1 MMGSFL
7 VLFSKKFA
15 PYSLVFIFFVLSL
28 IGITYHELWLDE
40 SHSWLLGRDSSS
52 LSNLITNTKYEGHP
66 ILWNIILFYINRF
79 SSNPFWMQLLHI
91 TISSI
96 AVFIFLKKAPF
107 SLLFKI
113 LFIFGYFI
121 FFEYNIISRNYG
133 LGILFLFCALGIYKD
148 RHEKFILLITFL
160 AIANHVH
167 SIFIILSCALLSILF
182 LETIQKKDTFSKK
195 KLIIGTLVFV
205 GITMLS
211 VIQIIP
217 SSDSVYFERTNELS
231 AFENLSRSAIT
242 FFKGIYLIPD
252 FRMLHFWN
260 THLIVNLSKPFAI
273 ILGILSM
280 LIPFFLFYKNKLV
293 LVYTYLGI
301 LGTIVF
307 FFVTQVSAPRFFGVH
322 FLLIITGLWIDHYY
336 PHQANTV
343 NSKLPLMLLKNIK
356 KSLVYSILITQMMA
370 GVTAFYMD
378 LSLPFSNSK
387 QTVAYLKTW
396 NLIDKMIITKGCD
409 GTPLS
414 SYLKKPI
421 FFLDTNSYESFC
433 TWNRK
438 TPIKQNPEMAL
449 NDSLQKVLNEADQ
462 SVIFISNYFL
472 NTEKQTT
479 LSNSLN
485 YKFLKGFNSSIVKQ
499 ESYYIYEISKI

>member
-1 MMGSFL
+1 MGSFL
-7 VLFSKKFA
+7 ISFSEKFV
-15 PYSLVFIFFVLSL
+15 PYYLVFIFFILSF
-28 IGITYHELWLDE
+28 IGITHHELWLDE

-52 LSNLITNTKYEGHP
+52 LSDLIINTRYEGHP

-91 TISSI
+91 LISSI

-107 SLLFKI
+107 FLLFKI

-133 LGILFLFCALGIYKD
+133 LGVLFLFCALAIYKD
-148 RHEKFILLITFL
+148 RQEKFIPFITFL

-167 SIFIILSCALLSILF
+167 SIFIILSCALLGIIF

-195 KLIIGTLVFV
+195 KLTIGTLIFG
-205 GITMLS
+205 GITLLS
-211 VIQIIP
+211 IIQIIP
-217 SSDSVYFERTNELS
+217 PSDSIYFEKTIDLS
-231 AFENLSRSAIT
+231 VFEKLSRSAIT
-242 FFKGIYLIPD
+242 FFKGVFFIPD

-260 THLIVNLSKPFAI
+260 THFIVNLSKPFAI

-280 LIPFFLFYKNKLV
+280 FIPFFLFFKNKLV
-293 LVYTYLGI
+293 LIYAYLGI

-307 FFVTQVSAPRFFGVH
+307 FFITQVSAPRFFGVH
-322 FLLIITGLWIDHYY
+322 FLIIITGLWINHYY
-336 PHQANTV
+336 PFQTNIV
-343 NSKLPLMLLKNIK
+343 NSKLSLDFLKNIK
-356 KSLVYSILITQMMA
+356 KHLIYSILIAQMII
-370 GVTAFYMD
+370 GITAFYMD
-378 LSLPFSNSK
+378 LTLPFSNSK
-387 QTVAYLKTW
+387 QTIAYLKTS
-396 NLIDKMIITKGCD
+396 NLNNKMVITQGCG

-414 SYLKKPI
+414 SYLEKPI

-433 TWNRK
+433 KWNRRN
-438 TPIKQNPEMAL
+438 PIIQNPEKTL
-449 NDSLQKVLNEADQ
+449 NDSLQQVLDNVSQ
-462 SVIFISNYFL
+462 SVIFISTHSL
-472 NTEKQTT
+472 NTEKQMT

>member
-1 MMGSFL
+1 MGSFL
-7 VLFSKKFA
+7 ILFSEKFA
-15 PYSLVFIFFVLSL
+15 PYSLVFIFFVLSF
-28 IGITYHELWLDE
+28 IGITHHELWLDE
-40 SHSWLLGRDSSS
+40 SHSWLLGRDSNS
-52 LSNLITNTKYEGHP
+52 LSDLIINTSYEGHP

-91 TISSI
+91 IISSI

-133 LGILFLFCALGIYKD
+133 LGVLFLFCALAIYKD
-148 RHEKFILLITFL
+148 RHEKFILFITFL

-167 SIFIILSCALLSILF
+167 SIFIILSCALLGIIF
-182 LETIQKKDTFSKK
+182 LEMILKEDFFLKK
-195 KLIIGTLVFV
+195 KFLIGTLIFG
-205 GITMLS
+205 GITALS

-217 SSDSVYFERTNELS
+217 PSDSIYFERTTDLS
-231 AFENLSRSAIT
+231 VFEKLSRSAIT
-242 FFKGIYLIPD
+242 FFKGVFFIPD

-260 THLIVNLSKPFAI
+260 THLIVNLSRPFAI
-273 ILGILSM
+273 ILGIISIF
-280 LIPFFLFYKNKLV
+280 IPCFLFFKNKLV
-293 LVYTYLGI
+293 MIYAYLGI

-322 FLLIITGLWIDHYY
+322 FLLIITGLWINHYY
-336 PHQANTV
+336 PFQTNII

-356 KSLVYSILITQMMA
+356 KSLIYSMLITQMIV
-370 GVTAFYMD
+370 GITAFYMD
-378 LSLPFSNSK
+378 LTLPFSNSK
-387 QTVAYLKTW
+387 QTITYLKTS
-396 NLIDKMIITKGCD
+396 NLNNKMVITQGCG

-414 SYLKKPI
+414 SYLEKPI
-421 FFLDTNSYESFC
+421 FFLDADSYESFC
-433 TWNRK
+433 KWNRRI
-438 TPIKQNPEMAL
+438 PIVQNPEKAL
-449 NDSLQKVLNEADQ
+449 NDSLQKVLNNVNQ
-462 SVIFISNYFL
+462 SVIFISTHSL
-472 NTEKQTT
+472 NTEKQMT